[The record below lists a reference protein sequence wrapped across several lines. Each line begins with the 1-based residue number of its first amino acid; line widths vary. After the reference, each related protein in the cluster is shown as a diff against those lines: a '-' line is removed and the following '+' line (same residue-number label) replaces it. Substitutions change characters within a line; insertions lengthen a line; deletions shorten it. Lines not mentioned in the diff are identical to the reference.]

1 LFHFFEMENRPVIDS
16 VDSDDEN
23 TPVAATQKRKEPPT
37 EIQAGT
43 IEPMKKRKVP
53 GLPSDS
59 CYNCNETGHLSRDCT
74 KPRPFESGCMTCH
87 SKAHSTKYCP
97 KRIEALEQDR
107 ATLLQLQYS
116 GSYGGGSGAPTTA
129 YPSVDPGPHA
139 YTAQPQYATTASSHP
154 SYPTTPQQQ
163 QQQQQYPQIYGNYAA
178 SPYPGYTFDPVTQ
191 QYVLDSPCLK
201 CGMPGHKER
210 DCTYGKP
217 VSTLTRCFNCNSKGH
232 LAKDCKKGAQPIS
245 CYNCGQSGHIGKECP
260 TAGTRAC
267 FICKGNGHVAQQCPQ
282 LPVRVCYNC
291 NETGHIGKNCPRSST
306 RQICY
311 KCQQTGHKAVECP
324 NPQVPRESGYAAA
337 TKYY

>member
-1 LFHFFEMENRPVIDS
+1 MENRPVIDS
-16 VDSDDEN
+16 VDSEDEN
-23 TPVAATQKRKEPPT
+23 QITQVTSQKRKEPPT
-37 EIQAGT
+37 ETQPGSS
-43 IEPMKKRKVP
+43 EPMKKRKIP
-53 GLPSDS
+53 GGLPSDET

-74 KPRPFESGCMTCH
+74 KPRPFESNCMTCH

-116 GSYGGGSGAPTTA
+116 GSAYGGAPTT
-129 YPSVDPGPHA
+129 YPSVDPNAHSYP
-139 YTAQPQYATTASSHP
+139 AQSQYPATASSHT
-154 SYPTTPQQQ
+154 YPTTPQS
-163 QQQQQYPQIYGNYAA
+163 QYPQLYGGYGS
-178 SPYPGYTFDPVTQ
+178 SPYPGYSFDPVTQ

-201 CGMPGHKER
+201 CGMHGHKER
-210 DCTYGKP
+210 DCTYGNP

-245 CYNCGQSGHIGKECP
+245 CYNCGQTGHIGKECP

-291 NETGHIGKNCPRSST
+291 NETGHIGKNCPQAST
-306 RQICY
+306 RSICY
-311 KCQQTGHKAVECP
+311 KCQQTGHKAVDCP

-337 TKYY
+337 NYY